1 MSEISKVFELLNHL
15 LSTTNTSKEEFQSKA
30 LIRFSIVERIL
41 RVFLFKNNSKTPIDL
56 YRILNFIKER
66 HESDSGS
73 DDIKENFEKMKNIL
87 TADQLCFYKK

>member
-1 MSEISKVFELLNHL
+1 MSEISKVYELLNQL
-15 LSTTNTSKEEFQSKA
+15 LSTANISKEEFQSKA
-30 LIRFSIVERIL
+30 LIRYSIVERIL
-41 RVFLFKNNSKTPIDL
+41 RVFLFKNNTKTPIDL

-73 DDIKENFEKMKNIL
+73 DDIKETFEKIKNLL